1 MQKRFKFF
9 DFLGLLGGFIYGN
22 LFAINYSSLNWN
34 FFVLFFIIFFLEI
47 INKMFYK
54 NLFDNLFSV
63 KNGTQKQILLS
74 KYTVDSK
81 KRFFWKQ
88 KINFWNNTVFS
99 KNAFPLLTPNLFW
112 NLSSNFT
119 VNFWV
124 LMNTLKRG
132 FLLGLFVEA
141 FKVGS

>member
-34 FFVLFFIIFFLEI
+34 FLILFCVIFFLEI

-54 NLFDNLFSV
+54 NLFNNSIGLENRA
-63 KNGTQKQILLS
+63 KNRTLRS
-74 KYTVDSK
+74 KNTAS
-81 KRFFWKQ
+81 Q
-88 KINFWNNTVFS
+88 KINFWDNNPFTKNEFS
-99 KNAFPLLTPNLFW
+99 VINSNVFW
-112 NLSSNFT
+112 NLSSTFT

-124 LMNTLKRG
+124 LINTLKRG